1 MLKYLLLLTRDY
13 LLNGMQKMNT
23 NKVKITN
30 NNKYRNITCSA
41 FLLNFCVI
49 QLSFGSTIK

>member
-23 NKVKITN
+23 NKVKVTN